1 MTTTASAQ
9 RIERSGGLK
18 RWRRVAVIAIIV
30 SLSVTALVGI
40 FALLFGS
47 FSELQGRIMLT
58 TALIG
63 AVSILALCDLAGT
76 DRGFRWVSF
85 AGLAVTAVTLL
96 AGLYLIW
103 VDWSGGADYEVL
115 WKTLGLA
122 GFAAVSAAHASLL
135 LLLGARTNPVVR
147 FGLWAT
153 LGLIGILYVLL
164 AALIVTDGDV
174 ASDGYARLVGT
185 VAILDVLGTI
195 VVPVVALFLRDSR
208 TRSPERVAASP
219 ERVAT
224 QIAPA
229 AAAAAAA
236 TATAAAAAAH
246 TAAAAAA
253 AAATHTAAATPAPA
267 STTPATDGVT
277 PFRIDVADDELADL
291 RDRLARTRYIKPTS
305 ESEPWEAGMD
315 PEYLRE
321 LVDYWKSGF
330 DWRRREEWLNSFPQF
345 LATIDGQTVHFV
357 HVRGR
362 GVPGGPAPLPL
373 IVSHGW
379 PYSFADMLGLV
390 PLLTDPAAH
399 GGSAADA
406 FDVIIPSLPGYGFS
420 DAPSSPSIPET
431 MAETVH
437 TLMTERLGYTRYGT
451 YGEDVGGHVSDWLAA
466 RHPESVIGIH
476 ASHPAYPPAA
486 RRNDLTPAEAA
497 FTTWLTRRWDGES
510 AYSEMQ
516 STKPDTVAAALIDSP
531 AGLAAWIVEK
541 FRGWSD
547 SNGDVETRFSKDE
560 LLTTVMLYW
569 VTGSIGTSFRPYHD
583 RRHET
588 ELPMITVP
596 AGITIG
602 LADQGMPREFAE
614 RSYRDIRF
622 WNEIP
627 SGGHFVAAEEPA
639 FVAAD
644 LRTFFRALR

>member
-1 MTTTASAQ
+1 MTTQATQ
-9 RIERSGGLK
+9 PVEVTGGLK

-30 SLSVTALVGI
+30 SLSVTALIGI
-40 FALLFGS
+40 FALLFGT
-47 FSELQGRIMLT
+47 FNEVQGRIMLT
-58 TALIG
+58 TGLIG
-63 AVSILALCDLAGT
+63 VVSILALCDLAGL
-76 DRGFRWVSF
+76 DRGFRWVCV
-85 AGLAVTAVTLL
+85 AGLSLVAVTLL

-103 VDWSGGADYEVL
+103 KDWEAGTDAEIV
-115 WKTLGLA
+115 WKTFGLA

-135 LLLGARTNPVVR
+135 LLLGGRTNPVVR
-147 FGLWAT
+147 FGLWVT
-153 LGLIGILYVLL
+153 LGLIAVLYLLL
-164 AALIVTDGDV
+164 AALIVTNGDV
-174 ASDGYARLVGT
+174 GSESYARLIGT

-195 VVPVVALFLRDSR
+195 VVPVVALFLRDSQ
-208 TRSPERVAASP
+208 TGASARVGVAEGSAASA
-219 ERVAT
+219 AT
-224 QIAPA
+224 SLPTAPHATTAPPTSTIA
-229 AAAAAAA
+229 AA
-236 TATAAAAAAH
+236 
-246 TAAAAAA
+246 
-253 AAATHTAAATPAPA
+253 
-267 STTPATDGVT
+267 DGVT
-277 PFRIDVADDELADL
+277 PFRIHVAEDVLAGL
-291 RDRLARTRYIKPTS
+291 RERLARTRYVDPTPGGA
-305 ESEPWEAGMD
+305 PWEAGMD
-315 PEYLRE
+315 PAYLRE
-321 LVDYWKSGF
+321 LVGYWKNGF
-330 DWRRREEWLNSFPQF
+330 DWRHREEWLNSFPQF
-345 LATIDGQTVHFV
+345 LATIDGQAVHFV

-406 FDVIIPSLPGYGFS
+406 FDVVIPSLPGYGFS
-420 DAPSSPSIPET
+420 DASSSPSIPET
-431 MAETVH
+431 LAETMH

-466 RHPESVIGIH
+466 RHPDSVIGIH
-476 ASHPAYPPAA
+476 ASHPAYPPAT

-497 FTTWLTRRWDGES
+497 FTAWLAKRWEGES

-614 RSYRDIRF
+614 RSYRDICF

-627 SGGHFVAAEEPA
+627 RGGHFVAAEEPA
-639 FVAAD
+639 LVAAD

>member
-1 MTTTASAQ
+1 VTTTASAQ

-47 FSELQGRIMLT
+47 FNELQGRIMLT

-63 AVSILALCDLAGT
+63 VVSILALCDLAGI
-76 DRGFRWVSF
+76 DRGFRWMSF
-85 AGLAVTAVTLL
+85 AGLGVTTVTLL
-96 AGLYLIW
+96 AGLFLVW
-103 VDWSGGADYEVL
+103 VDWSGGADWEVL
-115 WKTLGLA
+115 WKTFGLA

-135 LLLGARTNPVVR
+135 LLLGGRTNPVVR

-153 LGLIGILYVLL
+153 LGLIGILYLLL
-164 AALIVTDGDV
+164 AALIVTNGDV

-195 VVPVVALFLRDSR
+195 VVPVVALFLRDAG
-208 TRSPERVAASP
+208 TGSPER
-219 ERVAT
+219 
-224 QIAPA
+224 A
-229 AAAAAAA
+229 AAPIVPAA
-236 TATAAAAAAH
+236 TAAPTPTAAS
-246 TAAAAAA
+246 TM
-253 AAATHTAAATPAPA
+253 PAP
-267 STTPATDGVT
+267 DGVT
-277 PFRIDVADDELADL
+277 PFRIDVADDVLADL
-291 RDRLARTRYIKPTS
+291 YDRLARTRYIKATPG
-305 ESEPWEAGMD
+305 SEPWEAGMD
-315 PEYLRE
+315 PAYLRE
-321 LVDYWKSGF
+321 LVGYWKNGF

-345 LATIDGQTVHFV
+345 LATIDGQTVHFL

-379 PYSFADMLGLV
+379 PYSFADMLPLV

-431 MAETVH
+431 MAEAVH
-437 TLMTERLGYTRYGT
+437 TLMTEGLGYTRYGT

-497 FTTWLTRRWDGES
+497 FTAWLAKRWEGES

-547 SNGDVETRFSKDE
+547 SNGDVETRFSKDK

-569 VTGSIGTSFRPYHD
+569 VTGSIGSSFRPYHD
-583 RRHET
+583 RSHET
-588 ELPMITVP
+588 ELPVISVP

-614 RSYRDIRF
+614 RSYGDIRF

-627 SGGHFVAAEEPA
+627 RGGHFVAAEEPDL
-639 FVAAD
+639 VAAD